1 MALVAERFEV
11 KRLVVLFDLVAQRR
25 ELRVIDLVSP
35 KEKAILARL
44 KFQMAARRRAESVQD
59 RGGEGDLSFA
69 GDFDE
74 HGGIVVTLQILSN
87 RKVKLDW
94 FFD

>member
-1 MALVAERFEV
+1 MVAERFEV
-11 KRLVVLFDLVAQRR
+11 KRLVVLFDLLAQRS
-25 ELRVIDLVSP
+25 ELRTINPVSP
-35 KEKAILARL
+35 EQEAFVAWL

-59 RGGEGDLSFA
+59 RGGEGNLSFA

-74 HGGIVVTLQILSN
+74 HGGIVVALRFLSN

>member
-1 MALVAERFEV
+1 MALIAECFEV
-11 KRLVVLFDLVAQRR
+11 KRSLVLFDLLAQRS
-25 ELRVIDLVSP
+25 ELRTINPVRPEQEALV
-35 KEKAILARL
+35 AWL
-44 KFQMAARRRAESVQD
+44 KFQVAARRRAESVQD

-74 HGGIVVTLQILSN
+74 HGGIVVTLRFLSN
-87 RKVKLDW
+87 RKAKLDW